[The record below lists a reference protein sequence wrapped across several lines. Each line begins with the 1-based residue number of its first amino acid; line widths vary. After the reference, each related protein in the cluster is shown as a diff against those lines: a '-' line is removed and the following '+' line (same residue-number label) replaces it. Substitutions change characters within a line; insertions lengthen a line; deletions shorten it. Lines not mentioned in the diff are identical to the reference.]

1 MPPATS
7 TRENALAALKTTLA
21 AVAKGAA
28 YNYTFD
34 DVLRL
39 DGPWWER
46 VDIDN
51 YGGNTIVF
59 VEEGE
64 TAHEPETQDGKYVS
78 TMEVFIDAITRY
90 KPDSDNPLQQTTE
103 VKSTIRSKLLGDLVK
118 SVMAND
124 SLDGNAEYGV
134 WIKDDAPITVDLID
148 QERWT
153 GVFTRFEVKYQLDED
168 AP

>member
-21 AVAKGAA
+21 AITKGSA

-46 VDIDN
+46 VPLDE
-51 YGGNTIVF
+51 YGGKTILF
-59 VEEGE
+59 IEEGE
-64 TAHEPETQDGKYVS
+64 TAHEPHQQDGVYLS

-90 KPDSDNPLQQTTE
+90 NPDSDNPLKQTTE
-103 VKSTIRSKLLGDLVK
+103 VKSTIRSKLLGDVVK
-118 SVMAND
+118 AVMSND
-124 SLDGNAEYGV
+124 SLDGNAKRGV
-134 WIKDDAPITVDLID
+134 WITDDAPITVDLID

-153 GVFTRFEVKYQLDED
+153 GVFTRFEVKYFLDED